1 MSLPDAK
8 NRVLQKA
15 PPILRALRLIF
26 YGAFLFLWFKDNFEP
41 FKKIQVRVWAA
52 LIPLLLVL
60 VLEFA
65 LKFRPARIAWKPEY
79 KKIILVLLAVV
90 LLTIAVRLPFLFYSA
105 GMMWSDEAI
114 PALMAKHIA
123 EGKVPPICHYGQHYL
138 GSLGPHLYAVA
149 FALFGYSIPLL
160 KAVTVLMY
168 LAFVIL
174 QFFLFKEFF
183 PLSWAAALSFFY
195 ILPIG
200 QLIDISTNNA
210 NPYAL
215 VLFLEVALLYTAY
228 AIAYKNRDR
237 LWPLLGFLMGLSFW
251 THQITAAFIITAFL
265 IVTFKARPVL
275 KKYGVLFLYAAA
287 GGLPLLLQE
296 VFDRFQLLRFMVGGE
311 KAVWGQGKSL
321 ATLKLIQSL
330 LLARDHAAGP
340 LLLLIL
346 LAGMGSLIYL
356 CFKKKEY
363 ARLRIFLIFLAV
375 FAGLYAYSGFSSKI
389 AVRYLFPLY
398 VCLPVILAA
407 PFLWIRTRLKYF
419 LFAGLLVI
427 LVFLGNGQTQYTYFL
442 SVKDSAGYFEQVIA
456 AMKATGNRFWRGSF
470 ETAYVLTS
478 NSHEQVIVNSFGV
491 NKYYPYRL
499 LYDNQAPHDNFVFL
513 KGPGTAEGEQAE
525 NLNRLLTGLGIPFKR
540 KDVGG
545 CSLVYDIG
553 SPVFPRDLM
562 ETVPTHIP
570 RLEAAGLESRDGY
583 LHLTFKN
590 AETRESA
597 RFRLNV
603 EVPGFASASKMFS
616 GSSEQVTCSIPLPGD
631 TPFTLKYYLDYQA
644 LRIPSTAHEIPYAPA
659 GKGGGERE
667 ESFVYLQGV
676 GPKVRLFGRD
686 VRFCDKEASFEVL
699 PPSPEKKATVK
710 LRFFSPFDFAN
721 AYWYGKFA
729 QQVRIILENG
739 RIIEQP
745 LRDGTNI
752 VAFDLDRPEGR
763 PGPFKVRIEFR
774 YHLLF
779 DFANLRKTAALLEDA
794 GIE

>member
-1 MSLPDAK
+1 MSLPEPK

-26 YGAFLFLWFKDNFEP
+26 TCAFLFLWFKGNFAQ
-41 FKKIQVRVWAA
+41 FKKIQVGVWAA
-52 LIPLLLVL
+52 LVPLLVVL
-60 VLEFA
+60 GLEFA
-65 LKFRPARIAWKPEY
+65 LKFRSARIAWKPEY

-90 LLTIAVRLPFLFYSA
+90 LLTIAVRLPFLLYSA

-138 GSLGPHLYAVA
+138 GSLGPHIYAVA

-160 KAVTVLMY
+160 KAVSVLMY
-168 LAFVIL
+168 LAFIIL
-174 QFFLFKEFF
+174 QFFLFREFF
-183 PLSWAAALSFFY
+183 SLTWAAVLSFFY
-195 ILPIG
+195 SLPLG
-200 QLIDISTNNA
+200 QLIDISTNNS

-215 VLFLEVALLYTAY
+215 VLFLEAALLYAAY
-228 AIAYKNRDR
+228 AIAFKNKDR

-251 THQITAAFIITAFL
+251 THQITAAFILTAFL
-265 IVTFKARPVL
+265 IVAFKARPAL
-275 KKYGVLFLYAAA
+275 KKYGILFLYAAA
-287 GGLPLLLQE
+287 GGFPLLLQE
-296 VFDRFQLLRFMVGGE
+296 IFDGFQLLRFMAGGE
-311 KAVWGQGKSL
+311 KAVWGQGKSQ

-330 LLARDHAAGP
+330 LLARDHAAGLF
-340 LLLLIL
+340 LLLLL
-346 LAGMGSLIYL
+346 LAGTGTLLYL
-356 CFKKKEY
+356 SFKKKES
-363 ARLRIFLIFLAV
+363 ARLRIFLIFLII
-375 FAGLYAYSGFSSKI
+375 FAGLYTYSGFSSKI
-389 AVRYLFPLY
+389 VVRYLFPLY
-398 VCLPVILAA
+398 VCLPVILAV

-419 LFAGLLVI
+419 LFAGLLVV
-427 LVFLGNGQTQYTYFL
+427 LVFLGNGQTQYVYFL
-442 SVKDSAGYFEQVIA
+442 SVKDSAGYFAQVIA

-470 ETAYVLTS
+470 ETAYVLTG

-499 LYDNQAPHDNFVFL
+499 LYDNQAPHDNYVFL

-525 NLNRLLTGLGIPFKR
+525 NLNRLLSRVGIPFKR

-562 ETVPTHIP
+562 EPVPSHIP
-570 RLEAAGLESRDGY
+570 QLEAAGLESRDGY

-590 AETRESA
+590 TETRESA

-616 GSSEQVTCSIPLPGD
+616 GSSEHVTCSIPLPED

-644 LRIPSTAHEIPYAPA
+644 LRIPSTVHEIPYAPS
-659 GKGGGERE
+659 GKGGGKRAEPI
-667 ESFVYLQGV
+667 VYLQGI

-686 VRFCDKEASFEVL
+686 ARFCDKEASFEVL
-699 PPSPEKKATVK
+699 PPPGKKATVK
-710 LRFFSPFDFAN
+710 LRLFSPFDFAN
-721 AYWYGKFA
+721 AYWYGNYA
-729 QQVRIILENG
+729 QQVRILLENG

-752 VAFDLDRPEGR
+752 VAFDLDRPAGR
-763 PGPFKVRIEFR
+763 QGPFKVRIEFR